1 MTLNK
6 QDQNNNPATI
16 LEFSRLQLAAE
27 ALYGFKDAKPNF
39 EDSKG
44 VASAGNLVFNYE
56 IKPEH
61 LMSGNDHNSKFTP
74 TDAAEFVEN
83 WEMVAHIANTTTGFS
98 GSLFRAKKD
107 IPGTDIKRGDLTIS
121 FRSTEFVDDATRDSQ
136 ATNTFEIAD
145 RGWAFG
151 QISDMVRWVRIL
163 QERGLI
169 DRKLN
174 VTGYSLGG
182 HLATAFNLLQRGT
195 AFDWQDKK
203 GQLFSLEIN
212 STYTFNGAGVGLQS
226 NEEVMNPGKLA
237 EIIDNFSRDR
247 EKGRMAYLFD
257 KTDAKEFYL
266 KLGLALDRKDRS
278 EFESVMTEIKS
289 IIDLDIITYGEYTQN
304 LREFLDLKLAGEKIL
319 EIWKENLRVKNLS
332 SLGDG
337 KGDKP
342 QIIDFESIAAL
353 GLDYQLAVIM
363 ANKKTKNVAKFF
375 GKGSGLNNIFSNNRN
390 VVEVFENFY
399 DIYGDT
405 FPSMV
410 ASSQLHYGESIGVA
424 IEN

>member
-174 VTGYSLGG
+174 VTGYSL
-182 HLATAFNLLQRGT
+182 
-195 AFDWQDKK
+195 DC
-203 GQLFSLEIN
+203 
-212 STYTFNGAGVGLQS
+212 
-226 NEEVMNPGKLA
+226 
-237 EIIDNFSRDR
+237 
-247 EKGRMAYLFD
+247 
-257 KTDAKEFYL
+257 
-266 KLGLALDRKDRS
+266 
-278 EFESVMTEIKS
+278 
-289 IIDLDIITYGEYTQN
+289 
-304 LREFLDLKLAGEKIL
+304 
-319 EIWKENLRVKNLS
+319 
-332 SLGDG
+332 
-337 KGDKP
+337 
-342 QIIDFESIAAL
+342 
-353 GLDYQLAVIM
+353 
-363 ANKKTKNVAKFF
+363 ANKEY
-375 GKGSGLNNIFSNNRN
+375 LI
-390 VVEVFENFY
+390 
-399 DIYGDT
+399 
-405 FPSMV
+405 
-410 ASSQLHYGESIGVA
+410 
-424 IEN
+424 